1 MADIFN
7 TTGIP
12 ANSFGGTMNPYVG
25 QNNQMNGRM
34 QPNNIPVYPM
44 QAKEGAEQYPIP
56 NGTTALFMNYNGR
69 KFWLKTQHQNGLSY
83 DLQEMIFFTPE
94 ELVQFQ
100 NQIRSSAAQQ
110 AQQNQQEQAS
120 APVDYVKREEFDAL
134 KKAFEEF
141 IK

>member
-7 TTGIP
+7 NGLSGN
-12 ANSFGGTMNPYVG
+12 AFGGANPYVG
-25 QNNQMNGRM
+25 QNNQMGPRV

-100 NQIRSSAAQQ
+100 NQIRSSATQQ
-110 AQQNQQEQAS
+110 VQQEQKNAQTES
-120 APVDYVKREEFDAL
+120 HAEYVKREEFDAL